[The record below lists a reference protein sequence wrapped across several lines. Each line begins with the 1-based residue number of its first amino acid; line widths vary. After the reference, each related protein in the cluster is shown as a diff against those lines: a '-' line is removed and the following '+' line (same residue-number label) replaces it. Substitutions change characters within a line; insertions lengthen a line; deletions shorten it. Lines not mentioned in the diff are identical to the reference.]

1 MTHNRRR
8 LPGRRAG
15 AALLA
20 AAVTTT
26 GIVYAGFR
34 LSDDAHNDSARG
46 RSTPMV
52 TESVALTRAAKTG
65 KSIEVTAARTAR
77 STTWARPDG
86 RMAKQLYSS
95 PIRAKV
101 DGEWKRIDPNLH
113 RTAQGWEPKATNT
126 RMVFSAGSEERG
138 EERSSRSTVQR
149 VSLVKSAAADTGTP
163 LATLH
168 VGDSGDHTIQLTWPG
183 SIPTPIVD
191 GSRILYPEIFPGG
204 DLVLTADD
212 DGFGQTLVVKNRQ
225 AASDPHVRQ
234 MTYGLH
240 SSDLSFRLDPLSGMV
255 SAVNLSNDEVAV
267 SPTPLM
273 WDSSGSPAVTDGQV
287 GATAQPTEA
296 ESPDP
301 TDSPIE
307 TPSDTPSPTEEEVE
321 SDEQRD
327 TDVEVLPSA
336 SDGPA
341 PDVSESPLPS
351 VPAEP
356 TPAPSQTG
364 SAASLSLPSLDGP
377 SPNSRGDLVKAD
389 LSTGQWTL
397 TPDQDFL
404 SDPATAYP
412 VFIDPSVKKHTQS
425 WTTAYDRH
433 PKATFYN
440 GKGFNKGGTHEARVG
455 FESDTWGTSRS
466 FFNIQFDKD
475 LKGTQITTAKLR
487 MLETYS
493 WSCQA
498 RSMSVHLTSEINSH
512 TNWDNAPELHD
523 GNKLATK
530 SFAHGYKSGCRDAF
544 ETFDVKKG
552 AQKRADKGAD
562 TITFGMRARDEDSQY
577 AWKKFV
583 ADGNDHPPVLELVYN
598 RKPSIVSDSL
608 DLGPDGKCT
617 TTKPYVRMGSG
628 DLTFTAKATD
638 KDKNL
643 DYFDFDLWEMG
654 KWNETGDLLKS
665 TGRVSASGDTST
677 ALRTTDGFA
686 TSKLKSGSTY
696 SWRVRAGD
704 DADASS
710 GWYPKTPCR
719 FVLDTTAPRPPVV
732 SSTDF
737 PNADAS
743 QNGFGSGGEDSK
755 WSVKKFGTAGTFFMR
770 ALNKDVVRYEYG
782 YNSASYSG
790 NLSRTNGASTLLVSP
805 LSNAKPPAAGPN
817 VLYVRTVDAAGNVSE
832 PTRYFFYVTPRDQA
846 DKPGDFTGDQ
856 FPDMMAV
863 TDEGYLALYPSEAT
877 TTDTEKGSG
886 DLNYSMPGAYWPNP
900 DKDPNGNDNLPP
912 YVAAPKGHFKG
923 ALITHNGDI
932 YGGDGLQDLVVRV
945 GGRLWVY
952 PGDGYGAVNIDKRQ
966 EILLPSGAPSPSALT
981 QIVATGDITGDGRT
995 DFFATAGDELWA
1007 FTGYHGATID
1017 QAFRLSGGWTSRD
1030 LAIVMDVSGDGVAD
1044 MVYRTDTSGRL
1055 LFRKG
1060 IAASGGGTDINS
1072 LASAANSADKIDTVY
1087 GASGW
1092 YTTDVPL
1099 LMGTPDANGDGIPD
1113 IWAVAANGAVKF
1125 HPGGKATLSGSG
1137 TQVINPNTYWPTRL
1151 SIG

>member
-52 TESVALTRAAKTG
+52 TESVALTRAAKTR

-163 LATLH
+163 LATLY

-523 GNKLATK
+523 GNRLATK

-552 AQKRADKGAD
+552 AQKRADKGR
-562 TITFGMRARDEDSQY
+562 TRSPSGCVPGMRT
-577 AWKKFV
+577 
-583 ADGNDHPPVLELVYN
+583 
-598 RKPSIVSDSL
+598 PS
-608 DLGPDGKCT
+608 T
-617 TTKPYVRMGSG
+617 R
-628 DLTFTAKATD
+628 
-638 KDKNL
+638 
-643 DYFDFDLWEMG
+643 
-654 KWNETGDLLKS
+654 
-665 TGRVSASGDTST
+665 GRS
-677 ALRTTDGFA
+677 
-686 TSKLKSGSTY
+686 
-696 SWRVRAGD
+696 SW
-704 DADASS
+704 
-710 GWYPKTPCR
+710 
-719 FVLDTTAPRPPVV
+719 
-732 SSTDF
+732 
-737 PNADAS
+737 
-743 QNGFGSGGEDSK
+743 
-755 WSVKKFGTAGTFFMR
+755 
-770 ALNKDVVRYEYG
+770 
-782 YNSASYSG
+782 
-790 NLSRTNGASTLLVSP
+790 
-805 LSNAKPPAAGPN
+805 
-817 VLYVRTVDAAGNVSE
+817 
-832 PTRYFFYVTPRDQA
+832 PT
-846 DKPGDFTGDQ
+846 
-856 FPDMMAV
+856 
-863 TDEGYLALYPSEAT
+863 AT
-877 TTDTEKGSG
+877 TT
-886 DLNYSMPGAYWPNP
+886 
-900 DKDPNGNDNLPP
+900 
-912 YVAAPKGHFKG
+912 
-923 ALITHNGDI
+923 
-932 YGGDGLQDLVVRV
+932 
-945 GGRLWVY
+945 RLCSNSSTT
-952 PGDGYGAVNIDKRQ
+952 ANHR
-966 EILLPSGAPSPSALT
+966 SSPT
-981 QIVATGDITGDGRT
+981 P
-995 DFFATAGDELWA
+995 
-1007 FTGYHGATID
+1007 
-1017 QAFRLSGGWTSRD
+1017 WTSARTANAPPRSPTSVWAP
-1030 LAIVMDVSGDGVAD
+1030 AI
-1044 MVYRTDTSGRL
+1044 
-1055 LFRKG
+1055 
-1060 IAASGGGTDINS
+1060 
-1072 LASAANSADKIDTVY
+1072 
-1087 GASGW
+1087 
-1092 YTTDVPL
+1092 
-1099 LMGTPDANGDGIPD
+1099 
-1113 IWAVAANGAVKF
+1113 
-1125 HPGGKATLSGSG
+1125 
-1137 TQVINPNTYWPTRL
+1137 
-1151 SIG
+1151 

>member
-26 GIVYAGFR
+26 GIVYAGFW

-163 LATLH
+163 LATLY

-307 TPSDTPSPTEEEVE
+307 TPLDTPSPTEEEVE

-512 TNWDNAPELHD
+512 TNWDNAPALHD

-544 ETFDVKKG
+544 ETFDVRKG

-643 DYFDFDLWEMG
+643 DFLDFDLWEMG
-654 KWNETGDLLKS
+654 KWDATGDLLKA
-665 TGRVSASGDTST
+665 TGKVSASSDTGT

-686 TSKLKSGSTY
+686 TSKLRNGATY
-696 SWRVRAGD
+696 SWRVRALD
-704 DADASS
+704 DAPATS

-732 SSTDF
+732 TSTDF

-755 WSVKKFGTAGTFFMR
+755 WSVKKFGTAGTFFVR

-790 NLSRTNGASTLLVSP
+790 NLPRTNGASTLLVSS

-952 PGDGYGAVNIDKRQ
+952 PGDGYGAVNIDRRQ

-1099 LMGTPDANGDGIPD
+1099 LMGTTDANSDGIPD

-1125 HPGGKATLSGSG
+1125 HPGGRTTLSGSG